1 MKLAK
6 AILVLVDIS
15 GYTQFLQWNRETLLH
30 AEEIITELLEA
41 VIDEAEYPLELNKLE
56 GDAALLY
63 TTYTNDPE
71 AAAQDVLKQ
80 VTRFLDA
87 FRARQEGLINHGEG
101 GCGCSACTNI
111 HRLRLKAF
119 LHTGEIVIKQVRQFT
134 ELAGEAVIIIHRLL
148 KNSLAFDEYIL
159 LTAPFFQLTGDR
171 LGYRSSSGSENYP
184 DAGQIRYQVYF
195 PEPGKMYSYEPTAKP
210 MSKPRGMMEIFRL
223 QMSILWRK
231 LTNRAPEGFSNLP
244 QI

>member
-56 GDAALLY
+56 GDAAFLY
-63 TTYTNDPE
+63 TTFTDDPE
-71 AAAQDVLKQ
+71 AAARDVLKQ

-87 FRARQEGLINHGEG
+87 FRARQEKLITNGEG
-101 GCGCSACTNI
+101 GCGCAACTNI

-119 LHTGEIVIKQVRQFT
+119 LHTGEVVIKQVRQFT

-148 KNSLAFDEYIL
+148 KNSLDHDEYIL
-159 LTAPFFQLTGDR
+159 LTSPFFQLTGDR
-171 LGYRSSSGSENYP
+171 LAYRATSGAENYP
-184 DAGQIRYQVYF
+184 DAVSIQYQVYF
-195 PEPGKMYSYEPTAKP
+195 PEPGNMYFHQPTAQP

-223 QMSILWRK
+223 KMSILWRR
-231 LTNRAPEGFSNLP
+231 LTNRMPEGFTNLP
-244 QI
+244 QL